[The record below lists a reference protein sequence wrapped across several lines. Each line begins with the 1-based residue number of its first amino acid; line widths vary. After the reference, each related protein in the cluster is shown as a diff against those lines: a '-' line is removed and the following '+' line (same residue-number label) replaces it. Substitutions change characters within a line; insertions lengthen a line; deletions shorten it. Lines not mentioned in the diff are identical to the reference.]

1 MSELFDPIGGKAM
14 RVLNRITAAVLM
26 ALVSAATTACSSDKS
41 TAPSAL
47 DIQPGLPTSWASVGT
62 NSPTYVVGADR
73 VTAHGGSASLGIA
86 GTDTNRLRFAGIGQ
100 AIRPDNYLGKRVR
113 FSAWVRHENTLGSD
127 IGLWMRIDGPGVTEG
142 FDNFSSRPLLGTSDW
157 HKVEIILDV
166 PNDALGI
173 TFGALMSGRG
183 QFLVDDMQFEI
194 IPATGLT
201 TNLLTGFTDSGVDV
215 ATMAAFY
222 TRQSKTPTN
231 LDFET
236 R

>member
-1 MSELFDPIGGKAM
+1 M
-14 RVLNRITAAVLM
+14 R
-26 ALVSAATTACSSDKS
+26 ALHGSAGILIAFFSAAAGSCSSDNS

-47 DIQPGLPTSWASVGT
+47 DIDPGFPTSWAPVGT
-62 NSPTYVVGADR
+62 NSPTYVVGTDR
-73 VTAHGGSASLGIA
+73 VTTHGGHVSLGIA
-86 GTDTNRLRFAGIGQ
+86 GTDTSRLRFAGVGQ
-100 AIRPDNYLGKRVR
+100 AIKPDNYRGKRVR
-113 FSAWVRHENTLGSD
+113 LSAWVRNENTAGTD

-183 QFLVDDMQFEI
+183 QLLVDDMQFEI

-201 TNLLTGFTDSGVDV
+201 TNLLAGFTDSGLDPAAV
-215 ATMAAFY
+215 ASFY
-222 TRQSKTPTN
+222 ATRPTTPTN